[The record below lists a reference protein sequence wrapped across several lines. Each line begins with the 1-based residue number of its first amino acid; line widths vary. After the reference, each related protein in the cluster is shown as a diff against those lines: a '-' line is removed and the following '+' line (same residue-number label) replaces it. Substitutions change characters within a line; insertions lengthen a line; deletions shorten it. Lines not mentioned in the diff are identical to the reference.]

1 MTSKSY
7 GAVDLTKITSEERRE
22 EVMQKVQALQSRL
35 GCKLQV
41 TIYREGLHPEP
52 ELKTIVESLRLS
64 DIRFKTGHGNETE
77 NYGVHV
83 VADGVG
89 EIPYALSIL
98 ETFEAGKEPEKT
110 FVPEHT
116 LAAAALASATSRIL
130 PLNKL
135 QEFIDG
141 ARSKGVINDEQYLL
155 LYKHYLDQEELEDD
169 QA

>member
-1 MTSKSY
+1 M
-7 GAVDLTKITSEERRE
+7 
-22 EVMQKVQALQSRL
+22 
-35 GCKLQV
+35 
-41 TIYREGLHPEP
+41 
-52 ELKTIVESLRLS
+52 
-64 DIRFKTGHGNETE
+64 
-77 NYGVHV
+77 HV
-83 VADGVG
+83 VAEGVG

-110 FVPEHT
+110 FVHEHT

-141 ARSKGVINDEQYLL
+141 ARKKGILTDEQYLL
-155 LYKHYLDQEELEDD
+155 LYRHYLAHEELEDD